1 MQTYDVIITGGSY
14 AGLSGAMAL
23 GRSLRSVLVLDS
35 GKPCNE
41 QTPHSHNFLTQDGE
55 TPATIA
61 AIGKAQVQRY
71 ANVHFKTAEV
81 VSGTQ
86 HSDGFTLTTAAGE
99 QFQAKK
105 LLFATGVKD
114 EMPAIKGFTESWGIS
129 VLHCPYCHGYE
140 VKETPTGILSSGDIA
155 FEFAKM
161 IFNWTKQ
168 LTIFTNGGPQFTA
181 AQLAA
186 LEGNRIGVNDKEI
199 VEIVQEAGQIRR
211 LLFKDGSTAPL
222 HALYARPVF
231 QQHCT
236 VPEALGCALT
246 PAGHLVVNEFQ
257 ATSVPGIFAAGD
269 ATTPFRSVAA
279 AVAAGNLAGAM
290 INRELAISEF

>member
-14 AGLSGAMAL
+14 AGLSAAMAL

-35 GKPCNE
+35 GKPCNR

-55 TPATIA
+55 TPAVIA
-61 AIGKAQVQRY
+61 AIGKAQVQQY
-71 ANVHFKTAEV
+71 ASVQFKAGEV
-81 VSGTQ
+81 TGATQ
-86 HSDGFTLTTAAGE
+86 NSEGFTLTTAAGE
-99 QFQAKK
+99 QFRAKK
-105 LLFATGVKD
+105 LIFATGVKD
-114 EMPAIKGFTESWGIS
+114 EMPAIKGFAEAWGVS

-140 VKETPTGILSSGDIA
+140 VKETPTGIISSGDIA

-161 IFNWTKQ
+161 IRNWTKE
-168 LTIFTNGGPQFTA
+168 LTLFSNGGPQFTPE
-181 AQLAA
+181 QLAA
-186 LEGNRIGVNDKEI
+186 LERNRIAVNDKEI
-199 VEIVQEAGQIRR
+199 VEIVQEAGQIRH

-222 HALYARPVF
+222 HAIYARPAF
-231 QQHCT
+231 RQHCL

-257 ATSVPGIFAAGD
+257 ATTIPGIFAAGD

-279 AVAAGNLAGAM
+279 AVAAGNLAAAM
-290 INRELAISEF
+290 ANRELAMSEF